1 VINLKKVVALLLAL
15 ALVVVIIVSCKPAP
29 AEKEVIKIGHL
40 GLLSGAGAVAG
51 RPILDGALLAVN
63 EINEQGGVLGRKLV
77 LISRDDGGRPEESVR
92 LARELILKEGAQFIQ
107 GPFTDACNM
116 AVSQVG
122 KDLKTIILPYVAKT
136 QRLLAPE
143 NFHPYIFQPSSNT
156 IYEAG
161 VPALYIA
168 KHKEWKTIYA
178 ISPDYEYG
186 RMQTGSFVDW
196 IGKLRPDMQV
206 EQAWPALF
214 ETDYTPYITKITASE
229 PDVLFVVQWGGDFIA
244 LMKQAAEF
252 KVFDKVKFVATV
264 GENGSNEAAIA
275 LGKDYPEDVY
285 ADAMDLCYWPDTPE
299 HKTYIEALKNLTG
312 DPYPAGNSIQ
322 GYIGIQ
328 LLAAAIKKAGTTDTD
343 SVIKALEGL
352 TIDTPL
358 GAMTMGND
366 HQLQRGE
373 IFGFT
378 KWTSDYPFVVL
389 DQPELVSF
397 NEVVQ
402 QR

>member
-1 VINLKKVVALLLAL
+1 MVNLKKIVALLVSVT
-15 ALVVVIIVSCKPAP
+15 LVVTFAACQPKPV
-29 AEKEVIKIGHL
+29 EKGVIKIGHL

-63 EINEQGGVLGRKLV
+63 EINEQGGVLGKNLV
-77 LISRDDGGRPEESVR
+77 LISRDDAGRPEESVR
-92 LARELILKEGAQFIQ
+92 MARELILKEGAQFIQ
-107 GPFTDACNM
+107 GPFTDASNM

-122 KDLKTIILPYVAKT
+122 KELKTIILPYVAKT
-136 QRLLAPE
+136 HRLLAPE

-168 KHKEWKTIYA
+168 KHNEWKTIYTIA
-178 ISPDYEYG
+178 PDYEYG

-196 IGKLRPDMQV
+196 INKLRPDMQI

-214 ETDYTPYITKITASE
+214 ETDYTPYITKIAKSA

-244 LMKQAAEF
+244 VMKQAAEF

-275 LGKDYPEDVY
+275 LGKSYPEGVY
-285 ADAMDLCYWPDTPE
+285 ANAMDLAYWPDTPE
-299 HKTYIEALKNLTG
+299 HKAYIEALRNLTG

-322 GYIGIQ
+322 GYIGIR
-328 LLAAAIKKAGTTDTD
+328 LLVAAIKKAGTTDTEA
-343 SVIKALEGL
+343 VIKALEGL

-358 GAMTMGND
+358 GPMTMGKD
-366 HQLQRGE
+366 HQLQRGQ
-373 IFGFT
+373 IYGFT
-378 KWTSDYPFVVL
+378 KWTPDYPFVVL
-389 DQPELVSF
+389 DRPEIVPF
-397 NEVVQ
+397 NEIVK

>member
-1 VINLKKVVALLLAL
+1 MLNFKKLVALLVVI
-15 ALVVVIIVSCKPAP
+15 ALVITAATCAPAP
-29 AEKEVIKIGHL
+29 AEKEYIKIGHL

-92 LARELILKEGAQFIQ
+92 MARELVLREGAQFIQ

-116 AVSQVG
+116 SVSQVG
-122 KDLKTIILPYVAKT
+122 KELKTIVFPYVAKT
-136 QRLLAPE
+136 HRLLAPE
-143 NFHPYIFQPSSNT
+143 NFHPYIFQPSTNT

-161 VPALYIA
+161 VAALYIA
-168 KHKEWKTIYA
+168 QHKEWKTIYA

-196 IGKLRPDMQV
+196 ISKLRPDMQI
-206 EQAWPALF
+206 EQAWPPLF
-214 ETDYTPYITKITASE
+214 ETDYTPYITKIVESA

-275 LGKDYPEDVY
+275 LGKDYPESVY
-285 ADAMDLCYWPDTPE
+285 ANAMDLCYWPDTPE
-299 HKTYIEALKNLTG
+299 HKAYIEALRNLTG

-328 LLAAAIKKAGTTDTD
+328 LLAAAIEKAGTTETEA
-343 SVIKALEGL
+343 VIKALEGL

-358 GAMTMGND
+358 GAMTMGKD
-366 HQLQRGE
+366 HQLQRGQ

-378 KWTSDYPFVVL
+378 KWTPDYPFVVL
-389 DQPELVSF
+389 DQPELVPF
-397 NEVVQ
+397 DEVVKQ
-402 QR
+402 W